1 MDLNEK
7 LRLLEEIMEMDENTL
22 SETMLLVDIE
32 EWDSISR
39 LALMAEAKTRGIN
52 LTAAKIKAF
61 QTVGDICACL

>member
-22 SETMLLVDIE
+22 SETMLLEDIE

-52 LTAAKIKAF
+52 FWPI
-61 QTVGDICACL
+61 